1 MDEKRIRIGNQT
13 VPSAARPF
21 EPFEYAVENGF
32 DAFEWFLD
40 GYGAGGRWEDV
51 DLDGGARQKLRRTA
65 AQNDI
70 SLSIHA
76 PWWLDPFERS
86 GNELLRGS
94 LAFALDVGASNL
106 NIHLSPEKGIEA
118 FVRTLSPFLRT
129 LVDLPL
135 QLSIEN
141 IPSAGPEDFNDLF
154 ARLAGTGL
162 PIEGSVC
169 MCLDLGH
176 ANLYP
181 PTRNDYLGFLDRLGA
196 HVPINHLHL
205 HENWGDEDSHLP
217 LFSGPSAED
226 ASGIEGF
233 VERMKRRGFSGSII
247 LEQWPDPP
255 SLLNQAR
262 DRLIRMFASSPSRPR
277 EDRAF

>member
-1 MDEKRIRIGNQT
+1 MVEKRIRIGNQT
-13 VPSAARPF
+13 APSAIRPF
-21 EPFEYAVENGF
+21 EPFEYAVVNGF

-40 GYGAGGRWEDV
+40 GYGVGDGWEGA
-51 DLDGGARQKLRRTA
+51 DLDGEARQELRRKA

-70 SLSIHA
+70 SMSVHA
-76 PWWLDPFERS
+76 PWWLDPFDRS

-94 LAFALDVGASNL
+94 LAFALDVGATNL
-106 NIHLSPEKGIEA
+106 NIHLSPEKGMEA
-118 FVRTLSPFLRT
+118 FVRTLIPFLRT
-129 LVDLPL
+129 LADLPL
-135 QLSIEN
+135 HLSIEN
-141 IPSAGPEDFNDLF
+141 IPSTGPENFNELF
-154 ARLAGTGL
+154 PRLADTGL
-162 PIEGSVC
+162 PIEGRVG

-196 HVPINHLHL
+196 NVPIIHLHL
-205 HENWGDEDSHLP
+205 HENWGNDDSHLP

-226 ASGIEGF
+226 ASGIVGF
-233 VERMKRRGFSGSII
+233 VDRMKGRGFSGSII

-262 DRLIRMFASSPSRPR
+262 DRLTRMFASSPSSAA